1 MYENLKNIRKN
12 KEFSESVINYLKKIA
27 QKNKAFINNINKDNE
42 NKKNTILPIIL
53 SFNSISISEKNY
65 TLKEIFKMNF
75 IESYYHIVLFY
86 TMLILFLSFLLLLW
100 QVILFSE
107 I

>member
-1 MYENLKNIRKN
+1 MYENLKNIR
-12 KEFSESVINYLKKIA
+12 
-27 QKNKAFINNINKDNE
+27 KNKAFINNINKDNE

-53 SFNSISISEKNY
+53 SFNSISIAEKNY

>member
-1 MYENLKNIRKN
+1 MYENLKNIR
-12 KEFSESVINYLKKIA
+12 
-27 QKNKAFINNINKDNE
+27 KNKAFINNINKDNE

>member
-12 KEFSESVINYLKKIA
+12 KEFSESVMSYLKKIA

>member
-86 TMLILFLSFLLLLW
+86 IMLILFLSFLLLLW

>member
-12 KEFSESVINYLKKIA
+12 KEFSENVINYLKKIA

-86 TMLILFLSFLLLLW
+86 IMLILFLSFLLLLW

>member
-12 KEFSESVINYLKKIA
+12 KEFSESVMSYLKKTA